1 MSLFSSPGQL
11 GANFRFGFEPTAARG
26 VRFGGAAEIVST
38 QTATSN
44 ETAAFLTLGASFGPL
59 SFNRTFGVGYRT
71 LMTPDGL
78 EQGFINDPV
87 AAKKPDRKDTIDLS
101 LPKPK
106 RLP

>member
-1 MSLFSSPGQL
+1 
-11 GANFRFGFEPTAARG
+11 
-26 VRFGGAAEIVST
+26 
-38 QTATSN
+38 
-44 ETAAFLTLGASFGPL
+44 
-59 SFNRTFGVGYRT
+59 
-71 LMTPDGL
+71 MTPDGL